1 MVIFK
6 IFNIDAAHRLP
17 NVPLT
22 HKCRDIHG
30 HTYRIEIYV
39 NAPVDKKLGWVA
51 DFADVTEVFQP
62 INDRLDHKYLNDI
75 EGLENPTVE
84 NLARWIW
91 VHLKPSLPMLSRIVV
106 YETPESGCIYEGEDS
121 E

>member
-6 IFNIDAAHRLP
+6 TFNIDAAHRLP

-30 HTYRIEIYV
+30 HTYRIEVYV
-39 NAPVDKKLGWVA
+39 DAPVNEKLGWVA
-51 DFADVTEVFQP
+51 DFADITEAFKPVH
-62 INDRLDHKYLNDI
+62 DRLDHKYLNDI
-75 EGLENPTVE
+75 KGLENPTVE
-84 NLARWIW
+84 NLVRWIW
-91 VHLKPSLPMLSRIVV
+91 IHLKPSLPIVSRIVV
-106 YETPESGCIYEGEDS
+106 YESPDSGCIYEGED